1 MITTNLFTSV
11 GSAFFLD
18 GWLVLP
24 SRDALNLILMLLS
37 GSLVRYAAK
46 DIS

>member
-24 SRDALNLILMLLS
+24 SRDALNLILMPLS
-37 GSLVRYAAK
+37 GSLVRFVAK
-46 DIS
+46 DI